1 MGLMEGVQK
10 INGIWKIRRRIPADC
25 AAAFGVKE
33 FYTRSL
39 GTSDRKQAMQLAAP
53 LLADIDERIAAIRAG
68 ASEEPLREVLKA
80 LLPLDR
86 QRAFDAIASW
96 RRRTIQAASEQ
107 GWSGLLPPL
116 DNDES
121 VRLSGVRIVLRTGGQ
136 PEGFDDHMAGA
147 LGVPVEHPVLRRAEL
162 REAFR
167 SAWSDVEDRIDE
179 FRHDRFDGWPEDE
192 EPAST
197 AAALPASGVTLLD
210 LFDLWAASKTL
221 PPRQRGYVE
230 RLSEFLG
237 APDISRIT
245 PIDLD
250 RFLVELRKWP
260 NTKRDLSG
268 MTFLAVIATA
278 EKQSDYRRLH
288 DKTVWNWT
296 TTYKAMFEFA
306 VQRDLLAK
314 NPAANMMK
322 KPSAETSSEREPY
335 EAEDLAVIFEAPLFR
350 GNDGKGMR
358 DKKGDKVIQDHR
370 YWLPILAHYTG
381 ARVGELASLHA
392 DEVREEDRIWF
403 IDLTERSLS
412 GDRRVKNRS
421 ARRTIPLHDDLVEL
435 GFVDHVRR
443 TVSDMVF
450 PELDGPGKASDQFV
464 KWWGRWCERTAPLK
478 GQGIDDPSKTFHS
491 FRHGW
496 KRAARQSG
504 VKEEVHDLI
513 SGHAG
518 GNGVAR
524 SYGRGA
530 DLKTLKEAVDALNL
544 PSILD

>member
-10 INGIWKIRRRIPADC
+10 IGGVWKIRRRIPADC

-39 GTSDRKQAMQLAAP
+39 GTSDRKLAMQLAAP
-53 LLADIDERIAAIRAG
+53 LLAEIDQRIEVIRAG
-68 ASEEPLREVLKA
+68 ASGGALSTARKA
-80 LLPLDR
+80 FLPMDR
-86 QRAFDAIASW
+86 QRAFEAIASW

-107 GWSGLLPPL
+107 GWSGLLPTL
-116 DNDES
+116 DNVEA
-121 VRLSGVRIVLRTGGQ
+121 VRLSGIRMVLRTGGL

-197 AAALPASGVTLLD
+197 AAAPLASGVTLLD
-210 LFDLWAASKTL
+210 LYDLWAATKTL
-221 PPRQRGYVE
+221 APRQRGYVE

-237 APDISRIT
+237 APDICRIT

-268 MTFLAVIATA
+268 MDFLAVI
-278 EKQSDYRRLH
+278 SDAQREPGYLRLNE
-288 DKTVWNWT
+288 KTVWNWT
-296 TTYKAMFEFA
+296 TTYKAMLEFA

-314 NPAANMMK
+314 NPAAHMMK
-322 KPSAETSSEREPY
+322 KPSAEASNEREPY
-335 EAEDLAVIFEAPLFR
+335 EPEDLAVIFEAPLFR

-358 DKKGDKVIQDHR
+358 ANRGDKIIKDHR
-370 YWLPILAHYTG
+370 YWLPVLAHYTG
-381 ARVGELASLHA
+381 ARVGELASLHT
-392 DEVREEDRIWF
+392 DEVREEGGIWF
-403 IDLTERSLS
+403 IDLTERPLS

-421 ARRTIPLHDDLVEL
+421 ARRIIPLHEDLIDL
-435 GFVDHVRR
+435 GFVDHIRR
-443 TVSDMVF
+443 TVTDMVF
-450 PELDGPGKASDQFV
+450 SELNGPGKASDKFV

-478 GQGIDDPSKTFHS
+478 GHGIDDPAKTFHS
-491 FRHGW
+491 FRHSW

-524 SYGRGA
+524 SYGKGA
-530 DLKTLKEAVDALNL
+530 DLKTLRTAVDEIHLAT
-544 PSILD
+544 ILG